1 MDTVQE
7 TDLTDILFPTKEQS
21 STSSVY
27 TTEDILAEKY
37 ESILRHGIGAS
48 KASDFYVLHV
58 TYHVQNARVDLEY
71 LRTAVLHTAERHNSL
86 AKIRSWK
93 PRLIEMREEPPLYQ
107 LWKSFAAEN
116 SYAGTVPFSDVLD
129 TVEQLAADLDL

>member
-1 MDTVQE
+1 MDTVQGA
-7 TDLTDILFPTKEQS
+7 DLTGILFPTKEQS
-21 STSSVY
+21 SPSSVY

-48 KASDFYVLHV
+48 KASDFYVLYEI
-58 TYHVQNARVDLEY
+58 YHLQNARVDLEY
-71 LRTAVLHTAERHNSL
+71 LRSAVLHTAERHNSL
-86 AKIRSWK
+86 ATIRSWK

-116 SYAGTVPFSDVLD
+116 SYAGTIPFSDVLD
-129 TVEQLAADLDL
+129 TVEQLAIDLDL

>member
-1 MDTVQE
+1 MDTVQG
-7 TDLTDILFPTKEQS
+7 TDLAAIIFSTKEQS
-21 STSSVY
+21 SPNSVH

-37 ESILRHGIGAS
+37 ESIFRHGIRSSEATG
-48 KASDFYVLHV
+48 FYVLH
-58 TYHVQNARVDLEY
+58 TLYNLRSASVDLEY
-71 LRTAVLHTAERHNSL
+71 LRTAVLHTAQYHNSL
-86 AKIRSWK
+86 ANIRSWK
-93 PRLIEMREEPPLYQ
+93 PRLTEMREEPPLYQ